1 MGYGDFQFFDLIIF
15 AGIAVFLVFRLR
27 KVLGKRTGFEKQH
40 KKQHTNSSEK
50 ESNQKNFETTS
61 NIPELDDNFIELKKA
76 YDALDNFD
84 HINFLEGAK
93 IAFENIINAFNE
105 GDKSTLKNLLTKET
119 FSTFSLAIEGK
130 QNDQES
136 QVLSLNVEKI
146 ESVEVDKETIT
157 IKIKFISEQFKNNDE
172 STAIKKE
179 DVWSF
184 KKPIKSKNPNWLLS
198 ST

>member
-1 MGYGDFQFFDLIIF
+1 MW
-15 AGIAVFLVFRLR
+15 
-27 KVLGKRTGFEKQH
+27 KQY

-50 ESNQKNFETTS
+50 ENNQKNFGTTS
-61 NIPELDDNFIELKKA
+61 NIPELGDNFIELKKA

-93 IAFENIINAFNE
+93 IAFEDIINAFNR

-119 FSTFSLAIEGK
+119 FSTFSLAIENK

-136 QVLSLNVEKI
+136 QVFSLNVEKI

-157 IKIKFISEQFKNNDE
+157 IIIKFISEQFKNNDE

-179 DVWSF
+179 DIWSF

>member
-15 AGIAVFLVFRLR
+15 AGVAAFLVFRLR
-27 KVLGKRTGFEKQH
+27 KVLGKRTGFEKQRPSNPE
-40 KKQHTNSSEK
+40 KQNK
-50 ESNQKNFETTS
+50 QKDFKATS
-61 NIPELDDNFIELKKA
+61 NIPELDDDFIEFKKA
-76 YDALDNFD
+76 YGALDNFD

-93 IAFENIINAFNE
+93 IAFEDIINAFNG

-119 FSTFSLAIEGK
+119 FSAFSLAIENK
-130 QNDQES
+130 QNDPES
-136 QVLSLNVEKI
+136 QVFSLNVKSI
-146 ESVEVDKETIT
+146 ESVDVDKETIT

-179 DVWSF
+179 DIWSF